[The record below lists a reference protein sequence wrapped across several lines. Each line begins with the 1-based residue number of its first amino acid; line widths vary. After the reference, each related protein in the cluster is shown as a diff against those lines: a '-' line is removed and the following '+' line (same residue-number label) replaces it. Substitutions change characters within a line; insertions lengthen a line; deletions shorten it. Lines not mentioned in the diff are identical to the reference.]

1 MLLFVEILVPEHLAP
16 PSIDVLWTTNLT
28 MDQLAEVLRDNNHK
42 WDDPSLIDVLEEDG
56 EEES

>member
-1 MLLFVEILVPEHLAP
+1 
-16 PSIDVLWTTNLT
+16 